1 VGLVDPASSAS
12 DYAGTMT
19 YVVTLQFDVG
29 CSTINH
35 HSAPYHS
42 AFSNFSD
49 ILLFFATNK
58 RKNLNET
65 S

>member
-1 VGLVDPASSAS
+1 
-12 DYAGTMT
+12 MT